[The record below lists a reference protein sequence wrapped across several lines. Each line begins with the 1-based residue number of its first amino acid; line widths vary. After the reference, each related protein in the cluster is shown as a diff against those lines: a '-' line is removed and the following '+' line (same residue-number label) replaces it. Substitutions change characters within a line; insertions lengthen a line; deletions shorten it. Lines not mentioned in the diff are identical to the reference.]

1 MLAEKDADSTIY
13 PASMTKMMTALLA
26 IEANPDLDTPVTLP
40 EEIFPAL
47 QAQNASL
54 AGFQPRE
61 TATVRDL
68 LYGAMLPSGA
78 ECCEALAREVSG
90 SEEAFVV
97 RMNQKAAELGMTGTH
112 FCNPTGLHDPEH
124 VSTVRDMARLTE
136 AALQNETFRKL
147 FTTERYTV
155 PATNCHPQGFTMH
168 STLLSQLDG
177 TELHSG
183 RILGGKT
190 GYTGEAGLCLAS
202 LAEVKGREYILVTA
216 EAGGDHS
223 TAPYHIEDAVT
234 VYRRVSRGS

>member
-1 MLAEKDADSTIY
+1 M
-13 PASMTKMMTALLA
+13 PRWR
-26 IEANPDLDTPVTLP
+26 
-40 EEIFPAL
+40 
-47 QAQNASL
+47 
-54 AGFQPRE
+54 GFSPGKRPRCGICC
-61 TATVRDL
+61 T
-68 LYGAMLPSGA
+68 GPCLPSGA

-90 SEEAFVV
+90 SEEAFVA

-216 EAGGDHS
+216 GAGGDHS